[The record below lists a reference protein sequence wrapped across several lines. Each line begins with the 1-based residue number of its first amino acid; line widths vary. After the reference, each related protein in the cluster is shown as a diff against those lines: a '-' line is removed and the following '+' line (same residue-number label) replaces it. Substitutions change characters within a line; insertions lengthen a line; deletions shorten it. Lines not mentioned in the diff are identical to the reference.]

1 MLAFLLSGHTVML
14 NSQFSSQ
21 LDSYPVAK
29 PHLVIALSGGI
40 DSMVLL
46 RLASIYAKEKQLECI
61 AVHVNHGLSEHAF
74 DWEAVC
80 QAHCDLL
87 SISLYIERVQLVVSA
102 QDSLEEVARKARYQ
116 ALEKHMQANSL
127 LLTGQHQDDQ
137 VETLFLALKRG
148 SGPAGLSSMPAVIPL
163 SNGYKCRPLLTVS
176 RSEIEL
182 YAQDNELE
190 WVEDESNKDTRFD
203 RNFLRHEI
211 VPNLVQR
218 WPSFASAVSRSA
230 QLCAEQESLL
240 SELLQPKLMA
250 FQNAYQGISIS
261 QLNSESELARNML
274 LRLWLKQFAIP
285 LPSQVQLQILW
296 NEVAKAKEDANP
308 QLELGAIQLRRF
320 QDNLYCL
327 PQYQDLSAW
336 KKDLSDVLD
345 LPDGLGRLIF
355 STGVEERGSNNKND
369 EQSLLLRAPNQD
381 EKIEVRFNVLGLTAH
396 PETRERSRKMKK
408 LYQEYEIP
416 SWQRSRLPMIFYN
429 EELAAIAG
437 LFVCRTFSGKECELI
452 WKKSGLK

>member
-1 MLAFLLSGHTVML
+1 MLYSC
-14 NSQFSSQ
+14 FSSQ
-21 LDSYPVAK
+21 LDSYPVSK
-29 PHLVIALSGGI
+29 PDLLVALSGGI
-40 DSMVLL
+40 DSIVLL
-46 RLASIYAKEKQLECI
+46 RLASIYANERHLKCI
-61 AVHVNHGLSEHAF
+61 AVHVNHGLSQHAF
-74 DWEAVC
+74 DWEGVC
-80 QAHCDLL
+80 QAHCDFL
-87 SISLYIERVQLVVSA
+87 SIDLYIERVQLTVTA

-116 ALEKHMQANSL
+116 VLDKHMQANSL

-137 VETLFLALKRG
+137 VETFFLALKRG
-148 SGPAGLSSMPAVIPL
+148 SGPAGLSSMPSITPL

-176 RSEIEL
+176 RSDIEQ
-182 YAQDNELE
+182 YAQDNELK

-218 WPSFASAVSRSA
+218 WPSFASSVSRSA

-250 FQNAYQGISIS
+250 FQNTYQGISIS

-285 LPSQVQLQILW
+285 LPSQVQLWVLW

-308 QLELGAIQLRRF
+308 QLELGTIQLRRF

-327 PQYQDLSAW
+327 PQYQDLSTW
-336 KKDLSDVLD
+336 KKELSDALD
-345 LPDGLGRLIF
+345 LPDDLGRLIF
-355 STGVEERGSNNKND
+355 SKGVEKRESNNKVD
-369 EQSLLLRAPNQD
+369 HQSLSLRAPTQD
-381 EKIEVRFNVLGLTAH
+381 EKIEVRFNILGLTAH
-396 PETRERSRKMKK
+396 PEARERSRKMKK
-408 LYQEYEIP
+408 LYQEYGIP

-452 WKKSGLK
+452 WKKSGSK

>member
-1 MLAFLLSGHTVML
+1 MLYSC
-14 NSQFSSQ
+14 FSSQ
-21 LDSYPVAK
+21 LDSYPVSK
-29 PHLVIALSGGI
+29 PDLLVALSGGI
-40 DSMVLL
+40 DSIVLL
-46 RLASIYAKEKQLECI
+46 RLASIYANERHLKCI
-61 AVHVNHGLSEHAF
+61 AVHVNHGLSQHAF
-74 DWEAVC
+74 DWEGVC
-80 QAHCDLL
+80 QAHCDFL
-87 SISLYIERVQLVVSA
+87 SIDLYIERVQLTVTA

-116 ALEKHMQANSL
+116 VLDKHMQANSL

-137 VETLFLALKRG
+137 VETFFLALKRG
-148 SGPAGLSSMPAVIPL
+148 SGPAGLSSMPSITPL

-176 RSEIEL
+176 RSDIEQ
-182 YAQDNELE
+182 YAQDNELK

-218 WPSFASAVSRSA
+218 WPSFASSVSRSA

-250 FQNAYQGISIS
+250 FQNTYQGISIS

-285 LPSQVQLQILW
+285 LPSQVQLWVLW

-336 KKDLSDVLD
+336 KKELSNTLD
-345 LPDGLGRLIF
+345 LPDALGRLIF
-355 STGVEERGSNNKND
+355 STGVEERDLNNKND

-381 EKIEVRFNVLGLTAH
+381 EKIAVRFNVLGLTAH
-396 PETRERSRKMKK
+396 PEARERSRKMKK
-408 LYQEYEIP
+408 LYQEYGIP
-416 SWQRSRLPMIFYN
+416 SWQRTRLPMIFYN

-452 WKKSGLK
+452 WKKTDLK

>member
-1 MLAFLLSGHTVML
+1 MLYSC
-14 NSQFSSQ
+14 FSSQ
-21 LDSYPVAK
+21 LDSYPVSK
-29 PHLVIALSGGI
+29 PDLLVALSGGI

-46 RLASIYAKEKQLECI
+46 RLASIYANERHLKCI
-61 AVHVNHGLSEHAF
+61 AVHVNHGLSQHAF
-74 DWEAVC
+74 DWEGVC
-80 QAHCDLL
+80 QAHCDFL
-87 SISLYIERVQLVVSA
+87 SIDLYIERVQLTVTA

-116 ALEKHMQANSL
+116 VLDKHMQANSL

-137 VETLFLALKRG
+137 VETFFLALKRG
-148 SGPAGLSSMPAVIPL
+148 SGPAGLSSMPSITPL

-176 RSEIEL
+176 RSDIEQ
-182 YAQDNELE
+182 YAQDNELK

-218 WPSFASAVSRSA
+218 WPSFASSVSRSA

-250 FQNAYQGISIS
+250 FQNTYQGISIS

-285 LPSQVQLQILW
+285 LPSQVQLWVLW

-336 KKDLSDVLD
+336 KKELSNTLD
-345 LPDGLGRLIF
+345 LPDALGRLIF
-355 STGVEERGSNNKND
+355 STGVEERDLNNKND

-396 PETRERSRKMKK
+396 PEARERSRKMKK
-408 LYQEYEIP
+408 LYQEYGIP
-416 SWQRSRLPMIFYN
+416 SWQRTRLPMIFYN

-452 WKKSGLK
+452 WKKTDLK

>member
-1 MLAFLLSGHTVML
+1 MLYSC
-14 NSQFSSQ
+14 FSSQ
-21 LDSYPVAK
+21 LDSYPVSK
-29 PHLVIALSGGI
+29 PDLLVALSGGI

-46 RLASIYAKEKQLECI
+46 RLASIYANERHLKCI
-61 AVHVNHGLSEHAF
+61 AVHVNHGLSQHAF
-74 DWEAVC
+74 DWEGVC
-80 QAHCDLL
+80 QAHCDFL
-87 SISLYIERVQLVVSA
+87 SIDLYIERVQLTVTA

-116 ALEKHMQANSL
+116 VLDKHMQANSL

-137 VETLFLALKRG
+137 VETFFLALKRG
-148 SGPAGLSSMPAVIPL
+148 SGPAGLSSMPSITPL

-176 RSEIEL
+176 RSDIEQ
-182 YAQDNELE
+182 YAQDNELK

-218 WPSFASAVSRSA
+218 WPSFASSVSRSA

-250 FQNAYQGISIS
+250 FQNTYQGISIS

-285 LPSQVQLQILW
+285 LPSQVQLWVLW

-336 KKDLSDVLD
+336 KKELSNTLD
-345 LPDGLGRLIF
+345 LPDALGRLIF
-355 STGVEERGSNNKND
+355 STGVEERDLNNKND

-381 EKIEVRFNVLGLTAH
+381 EKIAVRFNVLGLTAH
-396 PETRERSRKMKK
+396 PEARERSRKMKK
-408 LYQEYEIP
+408 LYQEYGIP
-416 SWQRSRLPMIFYN
+416 SWQRTRLPMIFYN

-452 WKKSGLK
+452 WKKTDLK

>member
-1 MLAFLLSGHTVML
+1 MLYSC
-14 NSQFSSQ
+14 FSSQ
-21 LDSYPVAK
+21 LDSYPVSK
-29 PHLVIALSGGI
+29 PDLLVALSGGI

-46 RLASIYAKEKQLECI
+46 RLASIYANERHLKCI
-61 AVHVNHGLSEHAF
+61 AVHVNHGLSQHAL
-74 DWEAVC
+74 DWEGVC
-80 QAHCDLL
+80 KAHCDFL
-87 SISLYIERVQLVVSA
+87 SIDLYIERVQLTVTA

-116 ALEKHMQANSL
+116 VLDKHMQANSL

-137 VETLFLALKRG
+137 VETFFLALKRG
-148 SGPAGLSSMPAVIPL
+148 SGPAGLSSMPSIMPL

-176 RSEIEL
+176 RSDIEQ
-182 YAQDNELE
+182 YAQDNELK

-218 WPSFASAVSRSA
+218 WPSFASSVSRSA

-250 FQNAYQGISIS
+250 FQNTYQGISIS

-285 LPSQVQLQILW
+285 LPSQVQLQVLW

-320 QDNLYCL
+320 QDYLYCL
-327 PQYQDLSAW
+327 PQYQDLSTW
-336 KKDLSDVLD
+336 KRELSDVLD
-345 LPDGLGRLIF
+345 LPDELGRLIF
-355 STGVEERGSNNKND
+355 STGVEERGGDSKVD
-369 EQSLLLRAPNQD
+369 EQSLLLRAPNQG
-381 EKIEVRFNVLGLTAH
+381 ERIEVRFNVLGVTAH
-396 PETRERSRKMKK
+396 PEARERSRKMKK
-408 LYQEYEIP
+408 LYQEYGIP
-416 SWQRSRLPMIFYN
+416 SWQRTRLPMIFYN

-452 WKKSGLK
+452 WKKTDLK

>member
-1 MLAFLLSGHTVML
+1 MLYSC
-14 NSQFSSQ
+14 FSSQ
-21 LDSYPVAK
+21 LDSYPVSK
-29 PHLVIALSGGI
+29 PDLLVALSGGI

-46 RLASIYAKEKQLECI
+46 RLASIYANERHLKCI
-61 AVHVNHGLSEHAF
+61 AVHVNHGLSQHAF
-74 DWEAVC
+74 DWEGVC
-80 QAHCDLL
+80 QAHCDFL
-87 SISLYIERVQLVVSA
+87 SIDLYIERVQLTVTA

-116 ALEKHMQANSL
+116 VLDKYMQANSL

-137 VETLFLALKRG
+137 VETFFLALKRG
-148 SGPAGLSSMPAVIPL
+148 SGPAGLSSMPSITPL

-176 RSEIEL
+176 RSDIEQ
-182 YAQDNELE
+182 YAQDNELK

-218 WPSFASAVSRSA
+218 WPSFASSVSRSA

-250 FQNAYQGISIS
+250 FQNTYQGISIS

-285 LPSQVQLQILW
+285 LPSQVQLWVLW

-336 KKDLSDVLD
+336 KKELSNTLD
-345 LPDGLGRLIF
+345 LPDALGRLIF
-355 STGVEERGSNNKND
+355 STGVEERDLNNKND

-396 PETRERSRKMKK
+396 PEARERSRKMKK
-408 LYQEYEIP
+408 LYQEYGIP
-416 SWQRSRLPMIFYN
+416 SWQRTRLPMIFYN

-452 WKKSGLK
+452 WKKTDLK

>member
-1 MLAFLLSGHTVML
+1 MLYSC
-14 NSQFSSQ
+14 FSSQ
-21 LDSYPVAK
+21 LDSYPVSK
-29 PHLVIALSGGI
+29 PDLLVALSGGI

-46 RLASIYAKEKQLECI
+46 RLASIYANERHLKCI
-61 AVHVNHGLSEHAF
+61 AVHVNHGLSQHAF
-74 DWEAVC
+74 DWEGVC
-80 QAHCDLL
+80 QAHCDFL
-87 SISLYIERVQLVVSA
+87 SIDLYIERVQLTVTA

-116 ALEKHMQANSL
+116 VLDKHMQANSL

-137 VETLFLALKRG
+137 VETFFLALKRG
-148 SGPAGLSSMPAVIPL
+148 SGPAGLSSMPSITPL

-176 RSEIEL
+176 RSDIEQ
-182 YAQDNELE
+182 YAQDNELK

-218 WPSFASAVSRSA
+218 WPSFASSVSRSA

-250 FQNAYQGISIS
+250 FQNTYQGISIS

-308 QLELGAIQLRRF
+308 QLDLGAIQLRRF

-327 PQYQDLSAW
+327 PQYQDLSTW
-336 KKDLSDVLD
+336 KKELSDVLD
-345 LPDGLGRLIF
+345 LPDDLGRLIF

-408 LYQEYEIP
+408 LYQEYGIP

-452 WKKSGLK
+452 WKKTDLK